1 METDVS
7 GASFSE
13 IDLEAPQS
21 QFTQYLD
28 TVCPYF
34 MLYGMTYEEF
44 WFESIDRFYDYWQ
57 RYQFD
62 IERRNQELWLQ
73 GLYIQ
78 GAVAAVLD
86 TKHKVKYPEKPY
98 RITEMTE
105 VEKEIENKRKVER
118 LREHLNEMKRRWDTS
133 HKKGESVIDG

>member
-105 VEKEIENKRKVER
+105 AEKEIENKRKVER